1 MGSDI
6 FSLPILK
13 AMDERKTTTAAQ
25 IAAVVTQPDGPSRRG
40 RRPAANPVKFFADT
54 HNIPVLQ
61 PQKLRENENVEAL
74 RALRVDLIVL
84 ASYGQILPQDV
95 LDLPK
100 WGCLN
105 LHPSLLPKYR
115 GASPIAGAILDGVEF
130 TGTTLMRMVRRMD
143 AGPIL
148 AQRQVDI
155 LAEDTRTDL
164 EARLAEA
171 SADLLIASLPAWFQ
185 GLLPEREQLESEATY
200 TERLT
205 KQSGEIRWTE
215 PAETIARA
223 VRAHNPWPG
232 AFTYWGR
239 DSLRILR
246 ATAGPGHADPGT
258 VVDLAPDVA
267 HDQHVLRIG
276 TGQGL
281 LHVQELQRSGAKAL
295 PADVFFRG
303 ARGLGG
309 AHLGPM
315 TP

>member
-13 AMDERKTTTAAQ
+13 ALHEQKTTLAAQ
-25 IAAVVTQPDGPSRRG
+25 IAAVVTQPDGLSPRG
-40 RRPAANPVKFFADT
+40 RRTAANPVKSFAGT
-54 HNIPVLQ
+54 HDIPVLQ
-61 PQKLRENENVEAL
+61 PQKLREKENVEPLREL
-74 RALRVDLIVL
+74 RADLIVL
-84 ASYGQILPQDV
+84 ASYGQILPQAV
-95 LDLPK
+95 LDLPE

-105 LHPSLLPKYR
+105 LHPSLLPRYR

-148 AQRQVDI
+148 AQRQVELRAD
-155 LAEDTRTDL
+155 ETRKDL

-171 SADLLIASLPAWFQ
+171 SANLLIESLPGWFQ
-185 GLLPEREQLESEATY
+185 GLLREREQLETEATY

-205 KQSGEIRWTE
+205 KQSGEIRWTDT
-215 PAETIARA
+215 AEAIARA
-223 VRAHNPWPG
+223 VRAYNPWPA
-232 AFTYWGR
+232 AFTYWDG

-246 ATAGPGHADPGT
+246 ATAGPGQADPGT
-258 VVDLAPDVA
+258 IVDLAPDA
-267 HDQHVLRIG
+267 EHDRHVLRIG

-281 LHVQELQRSGAKAL
+281 LHVQELQRAGAKAL
-295 PADVFFRG
+295 PADLFFRG

>member
-1 MGSDI
+1 MGSDN

-13 AMDERKTTTAAQ
+13 RLHDRESTLAAQ
-25 IAAVVTQPDGPSRRG
+25 IVSVVTQPDGPSPRG
-40 RRPAANPVKFFADT
+40 RSPAANPVKRFANTQD
-54 HNIPVLQ
+54 ILVLQ
-61 PQKLRENENVEAL
+61 PQKLREYENVEAL
-74 RALRVDLIVL
+74 RALQVDLIVL
-84 ASYGQILPQDV
+84 ASYGQILPQAV

-105 LHPSLLPKYR
+105 LHPSLLPQYR
-115 GASPIAGAILDGVEF
+115 GASPIAGAILDGVKV

-148 AQRQVDI
+148 AQRRVDI

-171 SADLLIASLPAWFQ
+171 SADLLIANLPAWFQ
-185 GLLPEREQLESEATY
+185 GVLPEREQLESEATY

-215 PAETIARA
+215 PAEIIARA
-223 VRAHNPWPG
+223 VRAYNPWPA
-232 AFTYWGR
+232 AFTYWDR

-246 ATAGPGHADPGT
+246 ATPGPGHADPGT
-258 VVDLAPDVA
+258 VVDLVPDAA
-267 HDQHVLRIG
+267 HDRHVLRIG
-276 TGQGL
+276 TGRGL

-303 ARGLGG
+303 ARELGG

-315 TP
+315 SP